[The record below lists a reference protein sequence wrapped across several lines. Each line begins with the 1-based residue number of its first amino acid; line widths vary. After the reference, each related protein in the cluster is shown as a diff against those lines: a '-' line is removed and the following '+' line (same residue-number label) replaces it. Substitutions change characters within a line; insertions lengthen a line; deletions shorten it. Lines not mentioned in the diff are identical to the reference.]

1 MTGWCRL
8 VDPITWPGPFGL
20 VMTRRSHGHVLGFGN
35 GAAPEII
42 DHSCTGC
49 LCRNEDEMITAVAH
63 VDQIDCR
70 QCPAAAERRF
80 SRSPLA
86 ASYDRLC
93 LAILERPGQ
102 LTPSCGTR

>member
-1 MTGWCRL
+1 MVTSWDSATARHL
-8 VDPITWPGPFGL
+8 
-20 VMTRRSHGHVLGFGN
+20 RSSTI
-35 GAAPEII
+35 ATPDA
-42 DHSCTGC
+42 

-86 ASYDRLC
+86 ASYDRLY

-102 LTPSCGTR
+102 LIPTRGTR